1 MIKHDIKEHESRME
15 TTIENLLKKITTKE
29 KRVEIQDQLIEF
41 QTEEIEKLK
50 EKLYKKALLRLKQQ
64 SINKDPLKN
73 FK

>member
-15 TTIENLLKKITTKE
+15 STIENLLKKITTKE
-29 KRVEIQDQLIEF
+29 KRVEIQDQLIKF

-64 SINKDPLKN
+64 SINKDSLRS